1 DRPDEVAMNYEF
13 LKTSAEDRVA
23 WLEYR
28 RPPLNAIDWKM
39 LREIPVALDELLR
52 DAGVRVIV
60 IASALDKFFSTGA
73 DLRVLA
79 AMKAGEVR
87 EWVEI
92 CHGLVRQIRE
102 ASKPLLGA
110 IHGTAVGGGLEIV
123 LNCDVRFAA
132 KDARLGQPEINIGSF
147 PPWGPRSPCPDSSA
161 VLVRCGFSTRET
173 SSRPTKRS
181 QWGSWTSSCLKRS
194 SGRRSRRMPQPWP
207 GNRRRRSPPSDAASR
222 WVSTYPT
229 TTPSPSSSR
238 RRSTSREPPTSPK
251 ASAPSS
257 RSGRR
262 SGSSSSFGRAGCA
275 RLFEIHSQGREDSMA
290 IYLKYGDIDGDVT
303 EPAYRTYI

>member
-1 DRPDEVAMNYEF
+1 MNYEF
-13 LKTSAEDRVA
+13 LKTSVEDRVA

-28 RPPLNAIDWKM
+28 RPPFNAIDWTM

-79 AMKAGEVR
+79 AMRPEEMR

-102 ASKPLLGA
+102 ASKPLVGA

-132 KDARLGQPEINIGSF
+132 KDARLGQPEINIGF
-147 PPWGPRSPCPDSSA
+147 IPPVGTTQS
-161 VLVRCGFSTRET
+161 L
-173 SSRPTKRS
+173 SRLL
-181 QWGSWTSSCLKRS
+181 G
-194 SGRRSRRMPQPWP
+194 RSRALRFLYE
-207 GNRRRRSPPSDAASR
+207 GNLVTAEEALEMGLVDFVVPKEKLREEVQAYAAALAKKPAAALAAIRRCITLGLDLPYDDALALEFEAAAHLAGTPDFAEGLRAFLEKRPPK
-222 WVSTYPT
+222 W
-229 TTPSPSSSR
+229 
-238 RRSTSREPPTSPK
+238 E
-251 ASAPSS
+251 
-257 RSGRR
+257 
-262 SGSSSSFGRAGCA
+262 
-275 RLFEIHSQGREDSMA
+275 
-290 IYLKYGDIDGDVT
+290 
-303 EPAYRTYI
+303 

>member
-1 DRPDEVAMNYEF
+1 MNYEF
-13 LKTSAEDRVA
+13 LKTSVDDRVA

-28 RPPLNAIDWKM
+28 REPLNAIDWTM

-79 AMKAGEVR
+79 AMRPGDMR

-102 ASKPLLGA
+102 ASKPLVGA

-132 KDARLGQPEINIGSF
+132 KDARLGQPEINIGF
-147 PPWGPRSPCPDSSA
+147 IPPVGTTQS
-161 VLVRCGFSTRET
+161 L
-173 SSRPTKRS
+173 SRLL
-181 QWGSWTSSCLKRS
+181 G
-194 SGRRSRRMPQPWP
+194 RSRALRFLYE
-207 GNRRRRSPPSDAASR
+207 GNLVTAEEALAMGLVDFVVPREKLREEVQAYAAALARKPAAALAAIRRCITLGLDLPYDDALDLELEAAAHLALTPDFAEGLRAFLEKRPPR
-222 WVSTYPT
+222 W
-229 TTPSPSSSR
+229 
-238 RRSTSREPPTSPK
+238 E
-251 ASAPSS
+251 
-257 RSGRR
+257 
-262 SGSSSSFGRAGCA
+262 
-275 RLFEIHSQGREDSMA
+275 
-290 IYLKYGDIDGDVT
+290 
-303 EPAYRTYI
+303 